1 MCDGCVFSFLHC
13 SFCLLFFFSS
23 RRRHTGCALMTGVQT
38 CALPILATFAL
49 AAQGGAG
56 LIMGL
61 GIVLFMVMALGISA
75 VLLSINDHL
84 AAARPTSVSEASYS
98 TEMRPTNWKAI
109 GGFGALALVAIAISA
124 YFGSAKETRENKPTV
139 ATETA
144 PTEFNPNNP
153 DCNPTLAAQVKLKC

>member
-1 MCDGCVFSFLHC
+1 
-13 SFCLLFFFSS
+13 
-23 RRRHTGCALMTGVQT
+23 
-38 CALPILATFAL
+38 
-49 AAQGGAG
+49 
-56 LIMGL
+56 
-61 GIVLFMVMALGISA
+61 MVMALGISA

-109 GGFGALALVAIAISA
+109 GGFGALALVAIAISV

-144 PTEFNPNNP
+144 PTEFNPNNH
-153 DCNPTLAAQVKLKC
+153 DYTPTPPAQEIGRHSCREIVCKYVEIPGG

>member
-1 MCDGCVFSFLHC
+1 MDMLPGKGEVMIQMIVSLYRAIIGV
-13 SFCLLFFFSS
+13 LFVV
-23 RRRHTGCALMTGVQT
+23 GLV
-38 CALPILATFAL
+38 ATFAL

-109 GGFGALALVAIAISA
+109 GGFGARSEEHTSELQSLMRISYA
-124 YFGSAKETRENKPTV
+124 VFCLKKKNKKNKAHYSTHLIKI
-139 ATETA
+139 TIT
-144 PTEFNPNNP
+144 TS
-153 DCNPTLAAQVKLKC
+153 

>member
-1 MCDGCVFSFLHC
+1 M
-13 SFCLLFFFSS
+13 FFFCKQKTAYEMRISDWSS
-23 RRRHTGCALMTGVQT
+23 DVCSSDLELRESGLMDMLPGKGEVMIQMIVSLYRAIIGV
-38 CALPILATFAL
+38 LFVVGLVATFAL

-124 YFGSAKETRENKPTV
+124 YLAWTSTRLNSSH
-139 ATETA
+139 
-144 PTEFNPNNP
+144 
-153 DCNPTLAAQVKLKC
+153 

>member
-1 MCDGCVFSFLHC
+1 MRISDWSSDVC
-13 SFCLLFFFSS
+13 SSDLICGELRESGLMDMLPGKGEVMIQMIVSLYRAIIGVLFVV
-23 RRRHTGCALMTGVQT
+23 GLV
-38 CALPILATFAL
+38 ATFAL

-98 TEMRPTNWKAI
+98 TEMRPTNWKA
-109 GGFGALALVAIAISA
+109 
-124 YFGSAKETRENKPTV
+124 
-139 ATETA
+139 
-144 PTEFNPNNP
+144 
-153 DCNPTLAAQVKLKC
+153 

>member
-1 MCDGCVFSFLHC
+1 MDMLPGKGEVMIQMIVSLYRAIIGV
-13 SFCLLFFFSS
+13 LFVV
-23 RRRHTGCALMTGVQT
+23 GLV
-38 CALPILATFAL
+38 ATFAL

>member
-1 MCDGCVFSFLHC
+1 MGMFPGEGEVMIQMIVSLYRAIIGV
-13 SFCLLFFFSS
+13 LFVV
-23 RRRHTGCALMTGVQT
+23 GLV
-38 CALPILATFAL
+38 ATIAL

-98 TEMRPTNWKAI
+98 TEMRPTTWRSEEHTSE
-109 GGFGALALVAIAISA
+109 LQSLM
-124 YFGSAKETRENKPTV
+124 
-139 ATETA
+139 
-144 PTEFNPNNP
+144 
-153 DCNPTLAAQVKLKC
+153 

>member
-1 MCDGCVFSFLHC
+1 MIRRPPRSTRTDT
-13 SFCLLFFFSS
+13 LFPYTMLFRSEVMIQMIVS
-23 RRRHTGCALMTGVQT
+23 LDRAIIGV
-38 CALPILATFAL
+38 LFVVGLVATFAL

-98 TEMRPTNWKAI
+98 TEMRPTNWKA
-109 GGFGALALVAIAISA
+109 
-124 YFGSAKETRENKPTV
+124 
-139 ATETA
+139 
-144 PTEFNPNNP
+144 
-153 DCNPTLAAQVKLKC
+153 

>member
-1 MCDGCVFSFLHC
+1 MDMLPGKGEVMIQMIVSLYRAIIGV
-13 SFCLLFFFSS
+13 LFVV
-23 RRRHTGCALMTGVQT
+23 GLV
-38 CALPILATFAL
+38 ATFAL

-98 TEMRPTNWKAI
+98 RSEERRV
-109 GGFGALALVAIAISA
+109 G
-124 YFGSAKETRENKPTV
+124 KECVSTCRFRWSPYH
-139 ATETA
+139 
-144 PTEFNPNNP
+144 
-153 DCNPTLAAQVKLKC
+153 

>member
-1 MCDGCVFSFLHC
+1 MIF
-13 SFCLLFFFSS
+13 FFFSG
-23 RRRHTGCALMTGVQT
+23 RRRHTRCALVTGVQT
-38 CALPILATFAL
+38 CALPIFVSLYRAIIGVLFVGGLVATFAL

-98 TEMRPTNWKAI
+98 TEMRPTNW
-109 GGFGALALVAIAISA
+109 
-124 YFGSAKETRENKPTV
+124 
-139 ATETA
+139 
-144 PTEFNPNNP
+144 
-153 DCNPTLAAQVKLKC
+153 